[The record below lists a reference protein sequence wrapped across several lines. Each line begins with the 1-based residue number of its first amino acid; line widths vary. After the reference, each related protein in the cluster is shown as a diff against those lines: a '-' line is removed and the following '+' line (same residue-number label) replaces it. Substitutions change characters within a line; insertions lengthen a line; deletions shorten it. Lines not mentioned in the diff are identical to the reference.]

1 MSADKKDFDQTKFM
15 VFLIKGDK
23 LLEQYNEIWEKV
35 KHSLKKEFDSKPVY
49 NKKYLKAKIKTYNGK
64 ININF
69 HNNKIPKGDSQYVC
83 LSIILLD
90 SVFTTCKNYYS
101 QVFLEECKYVVN
113 KKKNY
118 KYTIDA
124 IETS

>member
-1 MSADKKDFDQTKFM
+1 MSADRKDFDQTKFM

-64 ININF
+64 ININS

-113 KKKNY
+113 KKENY

>member
-1 MSADKKDFDQTKFM
+1 M
-15 VFLIKGDK
+15 IKGDK

-49 NKKYLKAKIKTYNGK
+49 NKKYLKAKIKTYNRK

-69 HNNKIPKGDSQYVC
+69 HNNKIPKWDSQYVC

-90 SVFTTCKNYYS
+90 SVFATCKNYYS

-124 IETS
+124 IEIS

>member
-1 MSADKKDFDQTKFM
+1 MSADRKDSDQTKFM

-69 HNNKIPKGDSQYVC
+69 HNSKIPKGDSQYVC

>member
-1 MSADKKDFDQTKFM
+1 MSADRKDFDQTKFM

-69 HNNKIPKGDSQYVC
+69 HNSKIPKGDSQYVC